1 MDFSIFCEV
10 VGAVFGAALLII
22 VVTGGCVIWGTL
34 CYAFQQ
40 LFYVF
45 PFLTYILLEEEVLP
59 LEFQRKHD
67 FITIALVGFVEM
79 AVPCLLCLGIFVL
92 PGIVADALISVF
104 P

>member
-1 MDFSIFCEV
+1 MNFSILREV
-10 VGAVFGAALLII
+10 AEMILGVALII
-22 VVTGGCVIWGTL
+22 VVVFSACVWWGTL
-34 CYAFQQ
+34 CHAFQQ

-67 FITIALVGFVEM
+67 FITIALVGLVEM
-79 AVPCLLCLGIFVL
+79 AVPCLLCFVVFVL
-92 PGIVADALISVF
+92 PDIVVDALTSVF